1 MIISAGILT
10 VFDEA
15 PLAMR
20 LAANPNC
27 VRSLDS
33 CLRAY
38 QSGGKPSEVLTSSL
52 APLESRRWK
61 MSSLPWWTAT
71 WRGVLQ
77 MKGKFWRV
85 RIDLLQTTHL
95 LLLTVTYSNVLLCTL
110 YSLAWRHMWVGDF
123 LRCVTNLSKTQT
135 RLQSSY
141 HDSSFCALGS
151 AFMSI
156 SFSATFLM
164 LSNFAAMWSGVSPD
178 SGVETLTWAPWSQ
191 RNNAENSSCEK
202 N

>member
-1 MIISAGILT
+1 MSDLSIPVWERTRAEENLPRFWPPVWRPWRAEGGRRRRCRDGRQREEVSYKWRANFGASGLICYRRLTCIL
-10 VFDEA
+10 
-15 PLAMR
+15 R
-20 LAANPNC
+20 
-27 VRSLDS
+27 
-33 CLRAY
+33 
-38 QSGGKPSEVLTSSL
+38 
-52 APLESRRWK
+52 
-61 MSSLPWWTAT
+61 
-71 WRGVLQ
+71 
-77 MKGKFWRV
+77 
-85 RIDLLQTTHL
+85 L

-191 RNNAENSSCEK
+191 RNNAENSSSER